1 MLRESSI
8 AYGYDL
14 DYTAIADP
22 SVPLGV
28 PGGNSLMQLVD
39 ATIAGTTRT
48 LSDAHEQIVDELGPE
63 ALLDAAAVFGN
74 FEMMNRIAE
83 GTGIPLTRRLANR
96 EHTLISDLGLRP

>member
-8 AYGYDL
+8 VYGYDL

-28 PGGNSLMQLVD
+28 PGGNALMQLVD
-39 ATIAGTTRT
+39 ATIGGTTQT
-48 LSDAHEQIVDELGPE
+48 LANTHEQIVNELGPE

-83 GTGIPLTRRLANR
+83 GTGIPLTRQLANR
-96 EHTLISDLGLRP
+96 EHTLINNLGLRP